1 MPLTITVPSRE
12 FFDEKTQK
20 FINVKETTLTLEHSL
35 VSLHKW
41 EQKWKKPFLK
51 EETMKELGPEA
62 MLDYIRCMSM
72 TRLADENVVY
82 GITEQN
88 LREIHAYINDPM
100 TATWFADEKDK
111 TKNKRAKKEIQTAE
125 LIYWQM
131 IALQIPKEFEKWH
144 LNSLLT
150 LIRVCGIKNEEQ
162 YNNSSS
168 GAGKGK
174 TKKPNLRSRAALN
187 AKRRAAMHSAG

>member
-72 TRLADENVVY
+72 TRL
-82 GITEQN
+82 
-88 LREIHAYINDPM
+88 
-100 TATWFADEKDK
+100 EKDK
-111 TKNKRAKKEIQTAE
+111 TKNRRAKKEIQTAE

>member
-1 MPLTITVPSRE
+1 MPLTIKIASRE
-12 FFDEKTQK
+12 FYDEQNKK

-51 EETMKELGPEA
+51 EDTMKELGPEA

-82 GITEQN
+82 GLTPDQLKQINE
-88 LREIHAYINDPM
+88 YINDPM
-100 TATWFADEKDK
+100 TATWFSEEKDPSK
-111 TKNKRAKKEIQTAE
+111 KKRGKKEIQTAE
-125 LIYWQM
+125 IIYWQM
-131 IALQIPKEFEKWH
+131 VALQIPKEFEKWH

-168 GAGKGK
+168 GGKGK

>member
-1 MPLTITVPSRE
+1 MPLPIKIASRE
-12 FFDEKTQK
+12 FYDEQNKK
-20 FINVKETTLTLEHSL
+20 FINVKETTLVLEHSL

-51 EETMKELGPEA
+51 EDTMKELGPEA

-82 GITEQN
+82 GITPEQ
-88 LREIHAYINDPM
+88 LKEINEYINDPM
-100 TATWFADEKDK
+100 TATWFSEEKDPSK
-111 TKNKRAKKEIQTAE
+111 KKRAKKEVMTAE
-125 LIYWQM
+125 VIYWQM
-131 IALQIPKEFEKWH
+131 VALQIPKEFEKWH